1 MVVCTIRVVSL
12 KMRPEPGNVE
22 GKVVRSHEFSHA
34 VKHEVNW
41 SHFLFALV
49 ALVAILKLG
58 PALAP
63 DRGEGE

>member
-1 MVVCTIRVVSL
+1 
-12 KMRPEPGNVE
+12 MRPEPGNVE